1 MSKSND
7 QVIVGF
13 RVPKAVSEWLKQSA
27 EREERS
33 QNWIVNRLFREAMEA
48 QEKGAAA

>member
-13 RVPKAVSEWLKQSA
+13 RVPKVVSDWLKESA

-33 QNWIVNRLFREAMEA
+33 QNWIANRLFREAMEA
-48 QEKGAAA
+48 EGKGVTA